1 MKKLT
6 VKKASAGLKLNLN
19 AQKKQISAEAKAAID
34 KIKANA
40 KRGVSTTEIVAN
52 TEIYADVRHLI
63 NEYMKKHKVNYDWLS
78 MAGPVGQ
85 QISIPVSGGR
95 LMKFKLKQ

>member
-19 AQKKQISAEAKAAID
+19 AQKKQISAEAKVAID

-40 KRGVSTTEIVAN
+40 ERGVAITEIIAD
-52 TEIYADVRHLI
+52 TEIYADVRNLI
-63 NEYMKKHKVNYDWLS
+63 NEYMKKHKVNYNWLL

-85 QISIPVSGGR
+85 QSSIPVSGGR